1 DRLLATA
8 LRNNLLWVF
17 VGTLACVAFGLLIA
31 ILADRSSYERI
42 AKSIIFMPMAI
53 SFVAAGVIW
62 KFVYYYQPGDEQI
75 GLLNAIV
82 MALGGE
88 PQAWVSMLQPWNNF
102 FLIIILIWMQTG
114 FAMVIFSAAIKG
126 VPDDILEASRV
137 DGAGEIRI
145 FFRIIIPFIS
155 TTILTVTTT
164 IIVFTLKIF
173 DVVMVMTGGQ
183 YGTEVVAT
191 QFYRQF
197 FMYRNFGY
205 GSTLAIVLL
214 IAVLPDTIQLSKD
227 VDLRGPIEVNGQ
239 KYTDDQLKSGVM
251 QDGKRLTWENRRARE
266 ISVQDQGWVGSSKLT
281 LDNYK
286 NAFWNTLTIAVPATV
301 IPVLIASFAAYAFA
315 WLRFPGRKTLFVV
328 IIAMLVIPIQVA
340 LIPVLK
346 DYTSLGLNGSYL
358 GIWLAHTAFGLPLV
372 TYFMYNFIS
381 QLPKDLF
388 ESAFMDGATHFTIF
402 SRLILPL
409 SVPALASIGIFQ
421 FLWVWNDY
429 LVSLIFIG
437 NQPEVQVM
445 SMKIADLVGSRGN
458 DWHLLTSAAF
468 ISMLMPLAIFFLLQ
482 KYFVR
487 GLMGGSVKG

>member
-1 DRLLATA
+1 MAGKKKRRSKKWIVNIVLGIICFVWLLP
-8 LRNNLLWVF
+8 
-17 VGTLACVAFGLLIA
+17 TLGLLI
-31 ILADRSSYERI
+31 SSFR
-42 AKSIIFMPMAI
+42 P
-53 SFVAAGVIW
+53 AA
-62 KFVYYYQPGDEQI
+62 
-75 GLLNAIV
+75 
-82 MALGGE
+82 
-88 PQAWVSMLQPWNNF
+88 
-102 FLIIILIWMQTG
+102 
-114 FAMVIFSAAIKG
+114 
-126 VPDDILEASRV
+126 DILET
-137 DGAGEIRI
+137 GWWK
-145 FFRIIIPFIS
+145 
-155 TTILTVTTT
+155 
-164 IIVFTLKIF
+164 VFPHQEWKTK
-173 DVVMVMTGGQ
+173 
-183 YGTEVVAT
+183 
-191 QFYRQF
+191 
-197 FMYRNFGY
+197 
-205 GSTLAIVLL
+205 
-214 IAVLPDTIQLSKD
+214 DTIQLSKD

-239 KYTDDQLKSGVM
+239 TYTDDQLKSGVM

-266 ISVQDQGWVGSSKLT
+266 ISVQDQGWVGSPKLT

-286 NAFWNTLTIAVPATV
+286 NVITGKEYTIKNADGSESKEKGTGLSQAFWNTLTIAVPATV

-315 WLRFPGRKTLFVV
+315 WLRFPGRRTLFVV

>member
-1 DRLLATA
+1 MAGTNQGRTA
-8 LRNNLLWVF
+8 RTKRKRGKTIVNLVLGVICLLWLIP
-17 VGTLACVAFGLLIA
+17 TLGLLISSFRPA
-31 ILADRSSYERI
+31 SDIL
-42 AKSIIFMPMAI
+42 
-53 SFVAAGVIW
+53 
-62 KFVYYYQPGDEQI
+62 
-75 GLLNAIV
+75 
-82 MALGGE
+82 
-88 PQAWVSMLQPWNNF
+88 
-102 FLIIILIWMQTG
+102 QTG
-114 FAMVIFSAAIKG
+114 WWN
-126 VPDDILEASRV
+126 
-137 DGAGEIRI
+137 
-145 FFRIIIPFIS
+145 
-155 TTILTVTTT
+155 
-164 IIVFTLKIF
+164 VFPHREWTNA
-173 DVVMVMTGGQ
+173 
-183 YGTEVVAT
+183 E
-191 QFYRQF
+191 
-197 FMYRNFGY
+197 
-205 GSTLAIVLL
+205 
-214 IAVLPDTIQLSKD
+214 TIQLSKD
-227 VDLRGPIEVNGQ
+227 IDLREPIEVQGQ
-239 KYTDDQLKSGVM
+239 TYSDDELKAGVLSDDQ
-251 QDGKRLTWENRRARE
+251 RLIWENRRARTLN
-266 ISVQDQGWVGSSKLT
+266 VQEQGWEFKPALT
-281 LDNYK
+281 LENYENVLSGK
-286 NAFWNTLTIAVPATV
+286 EYKLKLADGSESIQKGTGLSQAFWNTLTIAVPATV

-328 IIAMLVIPIQVA
+328 IIAMLVIPLQVA

-346 DYTSLGLNGSYL
+346 DYTALGLNGSYL

-388 ESAFMDGATHFTIF
+388 ESAFIDGASHFTIF

-437 NQPEVQVM
+437 NQPSVQVM

>member
-1 DRLLATA
+1 MAGKKKRRSKKWIVNIVLGIICFVWLLP
-8 LRNNLLWVF
+8 
-17 VGTLACVAFGLLIA
+17 TLGLLI
-31 ILADRSSYERI
+31 SSFR
-42 AKSIIFMPMAI
+42 P
-53 SFVAAGVIW
+53 AA
-62 KFVYYYQPGDEQI
+62 
-75 GLLNAIV
+75 
-82 MALGGE
+82 
-88 PQAWVSMLQPWNNF
+88 
-102 FLIIILIWMQTG
+102 
-114 FAMVIFSAAIKG
+114 
-126 VPDDILEASRV
+126 DILET
-137 DGAGEIRI
+137 GWWK
-145 FFRIIIPFIS
+145 
-155 TTILTVTTT
+155 
-164 IIVFTLKIF
+164 VFPHQEWKTK
-173 DVVMVMTGGQ
+173 
-183 YGTEVVAT
+183 
-191 QFYRQF
+191 
-197 FMYRNFGY
+197 
-205 GSTLAIVLL
+205 
-214 IAVLPDTIQLSKD
+214 DTIQLSKD

-239 KYTDDQLKSGVM
+239 TYTDDQLKSGVM

-266 ISVQDQGWVGSSKLT
+266 ISVQDQGWVGSSQLT

-286 NAFWNTLTIAVPATV
+286 NVITGKEYTIKNADGSESKEKGTGLSQAFWNTLTIAVPATV

>member
-1 DRLLATA
+1 MAGKKKKRSKKWIVNIVLGIICFVWLLP
-8 LRNNLLWVF
+8 
-17 VGTLACVAFGLLIA
+17 TLGLLI
-31 ILADRSSYERI
+31 SSFR
-42 AKSIIFMPMAI
+42 P
-53 SFVAAGVIW
+53 AA
-62 KFVYYYQPGDEQI
+62 
-75 GLLNAIV
+75 
-82 MALGGE
+82 
-88 PQAWVSMLQPWNNF
+88 
-102 FLIIILIWMQTG
+102 
-114 FAMVIFSAAIKG
+114 
-126 VPDDILEASRV
+126 DILET
-137 DGAGEIRI
+137 GWWK
-145 FFRIIIPFIS
+145 
-155 TTILTVTTT
+155 
-164 IIVFTLKIF
+164 VFPHQEWKTK
-173 DVVMVMTGGQ
+173 
-183 YGTEVVAT
+183 
-191 QFYRQF
+191 
-197 FMYRNFGY
+197 
-205 GSTLAIVLL
+205 
-214 IAVLPDTIQLSKD
+214 DTIQLSKD

-239 KYTDDQLKSGVM
+239 TYTDDQLKSGVM
-251 QDGKRLTWENRRARE
+251 QEGKRLTWENRRARE

-286 NAFWNTLTIAVPATV
+286 NVITGKEYTIKNADGSESKEKGTGLSQAFWNTLTIAVPATV

>member
-1 DRLLATA
+1 MAGKKKRRSKKWIVNIVLGIICFVWLLP
-8 LRNNLLWVF
+8 
-17 VGTLACVAFGLLIA
+17 TLGLLI
-31 ILADRSSYERI
+31 SSFR
-42 AKSIIFMPMAI
+42 P
-53 SFVAAGVIW
+53 AA
-62 KFVYYYQPGDEQI
+62 
-75 GLLNAIV
+75 
-82 MALGGE
+82 
-88 PQAWVSMLQPWNNF
+88 
-102 FLIIILIWMQTG
+102 
-114 FAMVIFSAAIKG
+114 
-126 VPDDILEASRV
+126 DILET
-137 DGAGEIRI
+137 GWWK
-145 FFRIIIPFIS
+145 
-155 TTILTVTTT
+155 
-164 IIVFTLKIF
+164 VFPHQEWKTK
-173 DVVMVMTGGQ
+173 
-183 YGTEVVAT
+183 
-191 QFYRQF
+191 
-197 FMYRNFGY
+197 
-205 GSTLAIVLL
+205 
-214 IAVLPDTIQLSKD
+214 DTIQLSKD

-239 KYTDDQLKSGVM
+239 TYTDDQLKSGVM
-251 QDGKRLTWENRRARE
+251 QDGKRLTWENRRGRE

-286 NAFWNTLTIAVPATV
+286 NVITGKEYTIKNGDGSESKEKGTGLSQAFWNTLTIAVPATV

>member
-1 DRLLATA
+1 MACKKKRRSKKWIVNIVLGIICFVWLLP
-8 LRNNLLWVF
+8 
-17 VGTLACVAFGLLIA
+17 TLGLLI
-31 ILADRSSYERI
+31 SSFR
-42 AKSIIFMPMAI
+42 P
-53 SFVAAGVIW
+53 AA
-62 KFVYYYQPGDEQI
+62 
-75 GLLNAIV
+75 
-82 MALGGE
+82 
-88 PQAWVSMLQPWNNF
+88 
-102 FLIIILIWMQTG
+102 
-114 FAMVIFSAAIKG
+114 
-126 VPDDILEASRV
+126 DILET
-137 DGAGEIRI
+137 GWWK
-145 FFRIIIPFIS
+145 
-155 TTILTVTTT
+155 
-164 IIVFTLKIF
+164 VFPHQEWKTK
-173 DVVMVMTGGQ
+173 
-183 YGTEVVAT
+183 
-191 QFYRQF
+191 
-197 FMYRNFGY
+197 
-205 GSTLAIVLL
+205 
-214 IAVLPDTIQLSKD
+214 DTIQLSKD

-286 NAFWNTLTIAVPATV
+286 NVITGKEYTIKNADGSESKEKGTGLSQAFWNTLTIAVPATV